1 VRLGRAKKDP
11 VDERPAVAAHLHGD
25 DEITLERLAAFAQAP
40 PDVQPLVL
48 AQLRLQ
54 SEDQEA
60 ALLPAIEV
68 MGLAILALF
77 LTVTPD
83 SMRIA
88 VLTEPIIDPLGRW
101 FSVTVGMG
109 IFGLM
114 AAALVLPT
122 VRSVLKADRKRAR
135 AAAWHDAYDRELA
148 RQRAI
153 PGRAGRSWRRL
164 HPI

>member
-1 VRLGRAKKDP
+1 MKLRRAKKDP
-11 VDERPAVAAHLHGD
+11 VDERPAVAAHLRRD
-25 DEITLERLAAFAQAP
+25 DEITLERLAAFAKAP
-40 PDVQPLVL
+40 PDVQLLVL
-48 AQLRLQ
+48 GQLRLQ

-60 ALLPAIEV
+60 ARLPAIEA

-83 SMRIA
+83 NMRIA

-101 FSVTVGMG
+101 LSVTVGMG

-114 AAALVLPT
+114 AAALILPT
-122 VRSVLKADRKRAR
+122 VWSALKADRKRGR

-148 RQRAI
+148 RQRTLH
-153 PGRAGRSWRRL
+153 GRAGRSWRRS